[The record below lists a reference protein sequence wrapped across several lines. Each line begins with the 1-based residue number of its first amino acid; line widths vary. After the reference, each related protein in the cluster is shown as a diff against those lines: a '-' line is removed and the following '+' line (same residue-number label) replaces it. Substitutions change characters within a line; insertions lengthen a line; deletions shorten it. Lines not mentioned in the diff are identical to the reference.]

1 MLERAV
7 SAEVRPGRA
16 DELGRTTMEESGRDD
31 AITQERAHIAIES
44 SGAIFS
50 HRPATRAA

>member
-1 MLERAV
+1 
-7 SAEVRPGRA
+7 
-16 DELGRTTMEESGRDD
+16 MEESGRDD